1 MTFHGMLLY
10 QAVLVVFFFSLW
22 LYGFFFFFY
31 KCTNI
36 SCSDEHLLY
45 VALIGARGRRAAQ
58 PWMHWEEFCT
68 STIRTEFKVLRMKIW
83 AQIEM
88 NSRTINAM

>member
-1 MTFHGMLLY
+1 MACYCIKLCLLY
-10 QAVLVVFFFSLW
+10 FFFSLW
-22 LYGFFFFFY
+22 LYGFSFFFFY

>member
-1 MTFHGMLLY
+1 MACYCIKLCLLY
-10 QAVLVVFFFSLW
+10 FFF
-22 LYGFFFFFY
+22 LYGCMAFFFFY

>member
-1 MTFHGMLLY
+1 MACYCIKLCLLY
-10 QAVLVVFFFSLW
+10 FFF
-22 LYGFFFFFY
+22 LYGCMAFFFY

>member
-1 MTFHGMLLY
+1 MACYCIKLCLLY
-10 QAVLVVFFFSLW
+10 FFFSLW
-22 LYGFFFFFY
+22 LYGFFFFY